1 MGSDLTVCQSAR
13 VSFDKRTTPVGHDNK
28 DIVVDDG
35 LQSVGIPALSE
46 RDTKLINYLASHGH
60 WSPFAHPQ
68 ICLRITAP
76 IFVAR
81 QCQKH
86 VVGFVWNEVSRRYV
100 DAEPTFFVPDAWR
113 KRADNKKQ
121 GSSDEVVEDEI
132 IWFDHYEGG
141 SSYRDIPVAYKEFC
155 NDALWLYKQMIEVG
169 VAPEQARMV
178 LPQAAY
184 TQWYWTGSLAAYARF
199 YKQRTDDHAQKEIQD
214 LAKMVG
220 DVIQPLFPVSW
231 AALTA

>member
-1 MGSDLTVCQSAR
+1 MKAEYIDHMGDDMRVVDAAR
-13 VSFDKRTTPVGHDNK
+13 VSFDKTHENYTPEQNT
-28 DIVVDDG
+28 
-35 LQSVGIPALSE
+35 
-46 RDTKLINYLASHGH
+46 RLIKYLADHAH
-60 WSPFAHPQ
+60 WSPLAHPQ

-100 DAEPTFFVPDAWR
+100 DAEPTFFVPDGWR
-113 KRADNKKQ
+113 QRADNKKQ
-121 GSSDEVVEDEI
+121 GSSDELIDPVVF
-132 IWFDHYEGG
+132 WFGDDGVNIKLSE
-141 SSYRDIPVAYKEFC
+141 AYKQYCE
-155 NDALWLYKQMIEVG
+155 DILSLYKQMIEEG
-169 VAPEQARMV
+169 VAPEQARMI
-178 LPQAAY
+178 LPQSMY

-220 DVIQPLFPVSW
+220 DVIQPLFSVSW
-231 AALTA
+231 EALTS